1 MPVFVNVCLCLT
13 LPYVTV
19 VDQGDDKGLKM
30 EKPTKKELEQDEK
43 IAEIP
48 EQAFDI
54 VAE

>member
-1 MPVFVNVCLCLT
+1 
-13 LPYVTV
+13 VTV
-19 VDQGDDKGLKM
+19 VDQGDDKHLKM
-30 EKPTKKELEQDEK
+30 EKPTKKEQEQDEK